1 MNLFMRRIGAKSIS
15 TGSFPPKP
23 SFGADNEGQR
33 GIALQHE
40 PAFHRTRGMPVTG
53 SPEEVNTVRPGP
65 AGIATDCD
73 NAPGVDRGVE
83 CR

>member
-1 MNLFMRRIGAKSIS
+1 
-15 TGSFPPKP
+15 
-23 SFGADNEGQR
+23 
-33 GIALQHE
+33 
-40 PAFHRTRGMPVTG
+40 MPVTG